1 MKLIKTPLSG
11 LLILEPKKFSDERGF
26 FTESYR
32 KEEFV
37 QAGITSDFIQDNQ
50 SRSKEKILRGLH
62 YQLNQ
67 DKLIRVSYGA
77 VFDVAVD
84 IRHGS
89 PTFGQWYGAQLDDK
103 NLRMMFIPSGFAHGF
118 YVLSDEADC
127 LYKCSDYY
135 NPKNEHGIIWNDPD
149 IGIKWPATE
158 ILLSEKD
165 KKNILLKDQLVEL
178 LPKFSNS

>member
-1 MKLIKTPLSG
+1 MNVIKTPLSG
-11 LLILEPKKFSDERGF
+11 LLVLEPKKFSDERGF

-32 KEEFV
+32 KEAFV
-37 QAGITSDFIQDNQ
+37 QAGITADFVQDNQ
-50 SRSKEKILRGLH
+50 SRSTGKILRGLH

-89 PTFGQWYGAQLDDK
+89 PTFGQWYGTQLDDE

-118 YVLSDEADC
+118 YVLSDKADC

-135 NPKNEHGIIWNDPD
+135 NPKNEYGIVWNDPD
-149 IGIKWPATE
+149 IGIKWPTTE
-158 ILLSEKD
+158 VLISEKD

-178 LPKFSNS
+178 LPKFF